1 LPDKSDNN
9 NQIYIMIILV
19 LNCGSSSLKYQVLD
33 MRSDNDYS
41 LLAKG
46 LVERIGEPMGIYNH
60 QLPGKDKITVEKPV
74 ANHTVGISKV
84 LELLTDK
91 SLGVISSLEEIEA
104 VGHRVAHG
112 GEYFSGSAAVDD
124 DAIAKIEKCGELAPL
139 HNPANLLGIRAVQSL
154 MPEIPQVAVFDTSF
168 HLQKQLSS

>member
-1 LPDKSDNN
+1 
-9 NQIYIMIILV
+9 MIILV

-112 GEYFSGSAAVDD
+112 GSIFQAVLQLMMTQLRRLRSAANSLLFTIPPTCSVFVP
-124 DAIAKIEKCGELAPL
+124 CSPL
-139 HNPANLLGIRAVQSL
+139 CRKFPGGCVRYIIPSDYSRLCIHVRNPL
-154 MPEIPQVAVFDTSF
+154 
-168 HLQKQLSS
+168 